1 VAPNPPW
8 TWRCHQGNCLRQS
21 SKSPIPGIGT
31 SYKTHDECSLMCGRP
46 TGPLWPKPNGDVHLG
61 NQLLVID
68 ATNVQFPPTPYSKTA
83 SLLSE
88 MVKLFREEV
97 RLMACNE
104 QSCDVSDR
112 PANYRSLQLRVQI
125 TLEYP
130 NISNLE
136 WNTDESYTVVVREC
150 ENRQKNLYSPS
161 GTGQRRRSGQGDG
174 SGGDKCSHHFWCSA
188 RLGDLDPA
196 DDQGRARKWIPLPP

>member
-1 VAPNPPW
+1 
-8 TWRCHQGNCLRQS
+8 
-21 SKSPIPGIGT
+21 
-31 SYKTHDECSLMCGRP
+31 MCGRP
-46 TGPLWPKPNGDVHLG
+46 TGPLWPKPNGEVRLG

-68 ATNVQFPPTPYSKTA
+68 ATNVQFPPTPYSITA
-83 SLLSE
+83 SILSE
-88 MVKLFREEV
+88 MVELFREEV

-150 ENRQKNLYSPS
+150 ENSKKICTHQVEQVN
-161 GTGQRRRSGQGDG
+161 GDG
-174 SGGDKCSHHFWCSA
+174 ADRGTVRAEISAATIFGARHALETLTQLMTKGEQGSGYLYLLSDATVVSKIEKKYNKVTS
-188 RLGDLDPA
+188 
-196 DDQGRARKWIPLPP
+196 